1 MTNDADEYRLIA
13 EAMRDIV
20 AGFGGD
26 EANHFLR
33 DWPDHPRRR
42 DVTTTYLPVSAQ
54 LVHLKRCAIPD
65 VAVLVDRFLE
75 IAPHCNWRQ
84 TYSTDD
90 LGTEFLK
97 NYGWVEIIGERGAL
111 ASHEIAAGFLM
122 LGANTAYPLHAHD
135 AEELYF
141 PLVGHAEW
149 ARGNEA
155 YSVKP
160 PGTMIYHPSRV
171 PHAMR
176 THAEPL
182 LAFYVWRDGDLTQ
195 KSDLVAN

>member
-42 DVTTTYLPVSAQ
+42 DVPTTYLPVSAQ

-84 TYSTDD
+84 T
-90 LGTEFLK
+90 
-97 NYGWVEIIGERGAL
+97 
-111 ASHEIAAGFLM
+111 
-122 LGANTAYPLHAHD
+122 
-135 AEELYF
+135 
-141 PLVGHAEW
+141 
-149 ARGNEA
+149 
-155 YSVKP
+155 
-160 PGTMIYHPSRV
+160 
-171 PHAMR
+171 
-176 THAEPL
+176 
-182 LAFYVWRDGDLTQ
+182 
-195 KSDLVAN
+195 

>member
-1 MTNDADEYRLIA
+1 MTTDADEYRLIV
-13 EAMRDIV
+13 ELMRNIV
-20 AGFGGD
+20 EDFGGY
-26 EANHFLR
+26 EAKSFLL
-33 DWPDHPRRR
+33 DWPDHPQRRE
-42 DVTTTYLPVSAQ
+42 VTATVLPVVAQ
-54 LVHLKRCAIPD
+54 LAHLKRCALPD
-65 VAVLVDRFLE
+65 LAVLVDRFLH
-75 IAPHCNWRQ
+75 IAPRCNWRQ

-111 ASHEIAAGFLM
+111 ASNKIAAGFLM
-122 LGANTAYPLHAHD
+122 LGAHTPYPLHAHD

-141 PLVGHAEW
+141 PLAGHAEW
-149 ARGNEA
+149 ARGSEA

-160 PGTMIYHPSRV
+160 PGTMIHHPSRV

-182 LAFYVWRDGDLTQ
+182 LAFYIWRDGDLTQ